1 MEAAVQVLGKPG
13 RLVVVTKEKRPM
25 RAILIDDYPP
35 LLAALATLLRTYQG
49 VEIVGRANTG
59 SDGLKLASE
68 QNPDLV
74 LVDFSMP
81 DMDGVAVTRR
91 LKASPNPPKVV
102 VMSFHAEPEYR
113 DMAMHAGADAYLV
126 KTDLYHEL
134 MPLLERIAV

>member
-1 MEAAVQVLGKPG
+1 MGKEG
-13 RLVVVTKEKRPM
+13 KRPM
-25 RAILIDDYPP
+25 RTILVDDYPP
-35 LLAALATLLRTYQG
+35 LLAALATLLRTYDG
-49 VEIVGRANTG
+49 VEIVGRAHSG
-59 SDGLKLASE
+59 SDGLKLAAE
-68 QNPDLV
+68 HDPDLV

-81 DMDGVAVTRR
+81 DMDGVTVTRK
-91 LKASPNPPKVV
+91 LKSGPNPPKVV

>member
-1 MEAAVQVLGKPG
+1 M
-13 RLVVVTKEKRPM
+13 RTILV
-25 RAILIDDYPP
+25 DDYAP
-35 LLAALATLLRTYQG
+35 LLAALATLLRTYRG

-59 SDGLKLASE
+59 SAGLKLAAE
-68 QNPDLV
+68 QAPDLV

-81 DMDGVAVTRR
+81 DMDGVSVTRK
-91 LKASPNPPKVV
+91 LKTGPNPPKVV

-113 DMAMHAGADAYLV
+113 DMAMQAGADAYLV

>member
-1 MEAAVQVLGKPG
+1 MA
-13 RLVVVTKEKRPM
+13 TKEKRPM
-25 RAILIDDYPP
+25 RTILVDDYPP
-35 LLAALATLLRTYQG
+35 LLAALATLLRTYEG

-59 SDGLKLASE
+59 SDGLKLAAE
-68 QNPDLV
+68 HGPDLV

-81 DMDGVAVTRR
+81 DMDGVSVTRK
-91 LKASPNPPKVV
+91 LKSSPKPPKVV

>member
-1 MEAAVQVLGKPG
+1 MNEG
-13 RLVVVTKEKRPM
+13 RKPM
-25 RAILIDDYPP
+25 RTILVDDYPP
-35 LLAALATLLRTYQG
+35 LLAALATLLRTYDG

-59 SDGLKLASE
+59 SDGLKLAAE
-68 QNPDLV
+68 QGPDLV

-81 DMDGVAVTRR
+81 DMDGVAVTRQ
-91 LKASPNPPKVV
+91 LKSGPNPPKVV

-113 DMAMHAGADAYLV
+113 DMAIHAGADAYLV

>member
-1 MEAAVQVLGKPG
+1 ME
-13 RLVVVTKEKRPM
+13 TKEKKTM
-25 RAILIDDYPP
+25 RTILVDDYPP
-35 LLAALATLLRTYQG
+35 LLAALATLLRTYDG

-59 SDGLKLASE
+59 SDGLKLAAE
-68 QNPDLV
+68 QIPDLV

-81 DMDGVAVTRR
+81 DMDGVAVTRK
-91 LKASPNPPKVV
+91 LKSGPNPPKVV

-113 DMAMHAGADAYLV
+113 DMAMGAGADAYLV

>member
-1 MEAAVQVLGKPG
+1 MATEG
-13 RLVVVTKEKRPM
+13 RKPM
-25 RAILIDDYPP
+25 RTILVDDYPP
-35 LLAALATLLRTYQG
+35 LLAALATLLRTYGG

-59 SDGLKLASE
+59 SDGLKLAAE
-68 QNPDLV
+68 QVPDLV

-81 DMDGVAVTRR
+81 DMDGVAVTRK
-91 LKASPNPPKVV
+91 LKAGPNPPKVV